1 LLGARRH
8 SLNDFTG
15 AETAFSRRRTAEICM
30 GTRAS
35 LDNGRKSQPMTAP
48 ARSALLAL
56 ALTFP
61 TAAAWSQG
69 VTPGTIVL
77 GQSAPLSGALQAHGE
92 EIRSGALA
100 YLRKLNDAGGV
111 HGRRIEL
118 ATLDDA
124 GDAERA
130 LANTRRFIEEFKV
143 FALFGYADAGVTR
156 ELLAL
161 MQKSRVPLFGPV
173 TGAAMAR
180 QPGSNVF
187 TVRAGHADEIDGVIG
202 HYAQLGLKR
211 FALLRGDDQA
221 GAEFAAA
228 ARMALSQRGLAA
240 PVDAPLKSAA
250 DGIAGLVREAFVADP
265 DVVILALPQPPA
277 ADLVRALKRT
287 GRGAQ
292 IVALSPADPELLAQA
307 LGASGAGLALSQVV
321 PPLAQESLPVVAEY
335 RAAIEAETGRKVY
348 SPASFEAY
356 IAAKVFAEAV
366 RRAGST
372 LTRDALLQALD
383 AMSYHD
389 VGGYIVSFSRT
400 RRQGSARN
408 YLMALT
414 REGKLLH

>member
-1 LLGARRH
+1 MRAARDNQGKLRPMI
-8 SLNDFTG
+8 
-15 AETAFSRRRTAEICM
+15 AF
-30 GTRAS
+30 
-35 LDNGRKSQPMTAP
+35 

-56 ALTFP
+56 ALALLS
-61 TAAAWSQG
+61 AAAWSQG
-69 VTPGTIVL
+69 VTPRTVVL

-124 GDAERA
+124 GDAKRT

-161 MQKSRVPLFGPV
+161 QQKTRVPLFAPV
-173 TGAAMAR
+173 TGAALAR
-180 QPGSNVF
+180 QPGRSVY
-187 TVRAGHADEIDGVIG
+187 TVRAGHADEIERVIG

-211 FALLRGDDQA
+211 FALLRGDDAA
-221 GAEFAAA
+221 GAEFLAA
-228 ARMALSQRGLAA
+228 ARTALARRGLVA
-240 PVDAPLKSAA
+240 PADAPLMGGAE
-250 DGIAGLVREAFVADP
+250 GIAAVVREVFVADA
-265 DVVILALPQPPA
+265 DVVMLALPQPPT
-277 ADLVRALKRT
+277 ADLVRALKRA
-287 GRGAQ
+287 GRSAL
-292 IVALSPADPELLAQA
+292 IVALSPADPGQLARA
-307 LGASGAGLALSQVV
+307 LGADGAGLALSQVV
-321 PPLAQESLPVVAEY
+321 PPLARVSLPVVAEY
-335 RAAIEAETGRKVY
+335 RAAIEAETGRTDY

-356 IAAKVFAEAV
+356 VAAKVFTEAL
-366 RRAGST
+366 RRVGPA
-372 LTRDALLQALD
+372 LTRETLLLALD

-389 VGGYIVSFSRT
+389 VGGYTVSFSRSN
-400 RRQGSARN
+400 RQGSARN